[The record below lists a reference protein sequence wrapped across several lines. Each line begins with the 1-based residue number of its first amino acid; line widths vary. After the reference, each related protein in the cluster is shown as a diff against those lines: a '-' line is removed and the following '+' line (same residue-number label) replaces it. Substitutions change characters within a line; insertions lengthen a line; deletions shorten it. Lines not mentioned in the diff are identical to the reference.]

1 MGNNKFLKKL
11 VDFAL
16 IKHTMTTTLRNDT
29 NGVSPNAK
37 GFILMNYNGNIIIT
51 SIIS

>member
-1 MGNNKFLKKL
+1 
-11 VDFAL
+11 
-16 IKHTMTTTLRNDT
+16 MTTTLRNDT
-29 NGVSPNAK
+29 NGVPPNVK